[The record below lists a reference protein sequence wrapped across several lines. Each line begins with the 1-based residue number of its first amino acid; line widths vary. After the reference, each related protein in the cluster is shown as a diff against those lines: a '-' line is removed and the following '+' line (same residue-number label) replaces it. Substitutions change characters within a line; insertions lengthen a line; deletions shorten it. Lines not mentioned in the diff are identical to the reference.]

1 MAIVSVTIISLCG
14 LVGVGM
20 VPLTRF
26 ACYHEILRIM
36 IAIAVGTLCGDAL
49 MVSEQHL
56 LRFSLANNFFLMV

>member
-20 VPLTRF
+20 VPLARF
-26 ACYHEILRIM
+26 AFYYEMLRFM

-49 MVSEQHL
+49 MVSKKITSPL
-56 LRFSLANNFFLMV
+56 TFVNP